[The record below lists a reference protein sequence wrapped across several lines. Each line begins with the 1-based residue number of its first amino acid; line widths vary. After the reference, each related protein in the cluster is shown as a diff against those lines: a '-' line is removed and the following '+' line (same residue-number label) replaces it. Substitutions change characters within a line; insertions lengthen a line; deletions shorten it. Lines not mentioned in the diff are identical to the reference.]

1 MLCRFVGWSVCLS
14 QKCKCPIFQHIIAN
28 RGRAEE
34 GKEKEEKEGKEEE
47 DEKEEEK
54 KYWESEEQREG
65 E

>member
-34 GKEKEEKEGKEEE
+34 GKEKEEKE
-47 DEKEEEK
+47 EEK
-54 KYWESEEQREG
+54 KYWESEKQREG

>member
-1 MLCRFVGWSVCLS
+1 MLCRFDGWSVCLS
-14 QKCKCPIFQHIIAN
+14 KKCKCPIFQHIIAN

-47 DEKEEEK
+47 KEEEK
-54 KYWESEEQREG
+54 KYWESEKQREG

>member
-1 MLCRFVGWSVCLS
+1 MLCRFDGWSVCLS

-47 DEKEEEK
+47 KEKKDWEKEK
-54 KYWESEEQREG
+54 QREG